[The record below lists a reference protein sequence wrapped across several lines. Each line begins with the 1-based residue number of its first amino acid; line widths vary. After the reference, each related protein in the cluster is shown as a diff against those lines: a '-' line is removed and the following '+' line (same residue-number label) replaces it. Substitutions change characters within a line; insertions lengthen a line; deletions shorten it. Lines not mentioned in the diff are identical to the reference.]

1 MRPQKGIISQK
12 LLLTAVV
19 VCLFVFCLTSIWMI
33 SAKYVSKGSGNDAD
47 SVARFSPSLVSDD
60 IILSDIKK
68 PGDCVEKE
76 FTVQNFSGDSVSEV
90 TMKYAIYLNTTGN
103 LPLSYTVLDSEGK
116 TLASWDCNGISG
128 SEEYECENDSFVF
141 APGAKRS
148 CGYILKAEWTK
159 DKNDA
164 KFSGLTDAVYL
175 SVIWEQV
182 D

>member
-19 VCLFVFCLTSIWMI
+19 VCLFALCLTSIGMT
-33 SAKYVSKGSGNDAD
+33 SAKYVSKGSGNDVA
-47 SVARFSPSLVSDD
+47 SVARFSPSLVSAD
-60 IILSDIKK
+60 IIISDIKK
-68 PGDCVEKE
+68 PGDCVEKM
-76 FTVQNFSGDSVSEV
+76 FTVQNFSGNSVSEV
-90 TMKYAIYLNTTGN
+90 TMKYTISLNTTGN
-103 LPLSYTVLDSEGK
+103 LPLCYTVLDSKGN

-128 SEEYECENDSFVF
+128 SKEYECEDDSFVF
-141 APGAKRS
+141 APGAEGS
-148 CGYILKAEWTK
+148 CDYKLRAEWPS
-159 DKNDA
+159 DKKDA